1 MKFIL
6 GLIICS
12 SVYNTC
18 LPPHEWP
25 EKFNS
30 HYECMIFG
38 YEESIRKAKEKL
50 TKEEGCLSCQ
60 KQLIKVRRPM
70 YVGLKWFCRHG
81 EEQYKTF
88 YHLAARV
95 VQHEMDHLNGKLI
108 ID

>member
-18 LPPHEWP
+18 LPPHEWH

-38 YEESIRKAKEKL
+38 YEESMKKAKEIGPKDVNEFG
-50 TKEEGCLSCQ
+50 TI
-60 KQLIKVRRPM
+60 IK
-70 YVGLKWFCRHG
+70 
-81 EEQYKTF
+81 F
-88 YHLAARV
+88 YCY
-95 VQHEMDHLNGKLI
+95 QEPQTNT
-108 ID
+108 